1 MVDLHDGYDE
11 VLDHRK
17 MRKPKTTSDE
27 LIERQ
32 FKLIVEGLQV
42 EYAGKLNG
50 LIDLCADS
58 RFIRAKKA
66 LYQRLPEEKATDL
79 LHKIF

>member
-32 FKLIVEGLQV
+32 FELIVEGLQV

-50 LIDLCADS
+50 L
-58 RFIRAKKA
+58 KKRKK
-66 LYQRLPEEKATDL
+66 LREYSHEYFSTK
-79 LHKIF
+79 